1 MVRGP
6 LNVSFETQVSIA
18 RLFLGKNILEMF
30 VGQQFRAPEN
40 YEPLLITS
48 TQQVQEV

>member
-40 YEPLLITS
+40 YEPPLITS